1 MNNKRTIGF
10 LIGLGVL
17 LLVVGLFAN
26 TGDENPNGNIQGQ
39 TINSPGNTN
48 GMGMNNGE
56 LLTNDQSM
64 NMNNNQVN
72 TSLGTQN
79 TTANIDMQQSR
90 SLCDSLEADDRY
102 SDVKALVMGNNAMVS
117 CQFNNSADINTMK
130 TGLIQKVKEIN
141 PNITDVKIVETQTAS
156 NTFNQ
161 MFNDFMNNT
170 ANASNNLGEQ
180 FTNLFNMNKTTSN
193 R

>member
-130 TGLIQKVKEIN
+130 MGLIQKVKEIN

>member
-10 LIGLGVL
+10 LVALGVL
-17 LLVVGLFAN
+17 LLIVGLFAN

-39 TINSPGNTN
+39 TINSPNNTN

-56 LLTNDQSM
+56 LLTNDQNM
-64 NMNNNQVN
+64 NMNNNQGN

-102 SDVKALVMGNNAMVS
+102 SDVKALVMGKNAMVS
-117 CQFNNSADINTMK
+117 CQFNNSADMNTMK

-161 MFNDFMNNT
+161 MFNNFMNNT
-170 ANASNNLGEQ
+170 ANAGNNLADQ
-180 FTNLFNMNKTTSN
+180 FTNLFNSN
-193 R
+193 NNR

>member
-10 LIGLGVL
+10 LVALGVL

-26 TGDENPNGNIQGQ
+26 TGEENPNGNIQGQ

-48 GMGMNNGE
+48 GMGMNNGD
-56 LLTNDQSM
+56 LLTNDQNM
-64 NMNNNQVN
+64 NMNNNQGN

-170 ANASNNLGEQ
+170 AAAGNNLGEQ
-180 FTNLFNMNKTTSN
+180 FTNLFNMNKTTN

>member
-10 LIGLGVL
+10 LVALGVL

-26 TGDENPNGNIQGQ
+26 TGDEGQNNGIQGQ

-56 LLTNDQSM
+56 LLTNDQNM
-64 NMNNNQVN
+64 NMNNNRGN
-72 TSLGTQN
+72 TSLGTQT

-130 TGLIQKVKEIN
+130 SGLIQKVKEIN

-170 ANASNNLGEQ
+170 ANVGNNLADQ
-180 FTNLFNMNKTTSN
+180 FTNLFNMNNATN

>member
-39 TINSPGNTN
+39 TINSP
-48 GMGMNNGE
+48 NNSSDLNRTE
-56 LLTNDQSM
+56 LLTNDQ
-64 NMNNNQVN
+64 NMNNNTTNQGN
-72 TSLGTQN
+72 TGMNTQT
-79 TTANIDMQQSR
+79 TTANIDMQQSQ

-117 CQFNNSADINTMK
+117 CMFDNSADINTMK
-130 TGLIQKVKEIN
+130 SGLIQKVKEIN

-156 NTFNQ
+156 NTFNK

-170 ANASNNLGEQ
+170 NNVGNNLADQ
-180 FTNLFNMNKTTSN
+180 FTNLFNSN
-193 R
+193 NATNNQ

>member
-26 TGDENPNGNIQGQ
+26 TGDENPNSNIQGQ

-48 GMGMNNGE
+48 GMGMNNNE
-56 LLTNDQSM
+56 LLTNNQ
-64 NMNNNQVN
+64 NMRTDNNQGN
-72 TSLGTQN
+72 TSLATQ
-79 TTANIDMQQSR
+79 TSTANIDMQQSR
-90 SLCDSLEADDRY
+90 SLCDSLESDDRY

-130 TGLIQKVKEIN
+130 SGLIQKIKEIN

-161 MFNDFMNNT
+161 IFNDFMNNT
-170 ANASNNLGEQ
+170 AAAGNNLAEQ
-180 FTNLFNMNKTTSN
+180 FTNLFNMNKTTAN

>member
-1 MNNKRTIGF
+1 MDNKRTIGF
-10 LIGLGVL
+10 LIALGVI
-17 LLVVGLFAN
+17 LLVVGIFAN
-26 TGDENPNGNIQGQ
+26 TDTQTPNGNGTQGQ
-39 TINSPGNTN
+39 TISSPNNTN
-48 GMGMNNGE
+48 GMNSSE
-56 LLTNDQSM
+56 LLTNDQTMNDNQTNNNM
-64 NMNNNQVN
+64 NMQ
-72 TSLGTQN
+72 T

-90 SLCDSLEADDRY
+90 NLCDSLEADDRY
-102 SDVKALVMGNNAMVS
+102 SDVKALVMGNSAMVS
-117 CQFNNSADINTMK
+117 CMFNNSADINTMK

-170 ANASNNLGEQ
+170 KNAGNNLGEE
-180 FTNLFNMNKTTSN
+180 FTKLFNSNNTTIN

>member
-10 LIGLGVL
+10 LIALGVL

-39 TINSPGNTN
+39 TINSPNNRTDMGNA
-48 GMGMNNGE
+48 E

-64 NMNNNQVN
+64 NTTQGN
-72 TSLGTQN
+72 TTLNTQ
-79 TTANIDMQQSR
+79 TSTANIDMQQSR

-102 SDVKALVMGNNAMVS
+102 SDVKALVMGNNAMIS

-141 PNITDVKIVETQTAS
+141 PNITDVKIIETQTAS

-170 ANASNNLGEQ
+170 ANAGNNLSEQ